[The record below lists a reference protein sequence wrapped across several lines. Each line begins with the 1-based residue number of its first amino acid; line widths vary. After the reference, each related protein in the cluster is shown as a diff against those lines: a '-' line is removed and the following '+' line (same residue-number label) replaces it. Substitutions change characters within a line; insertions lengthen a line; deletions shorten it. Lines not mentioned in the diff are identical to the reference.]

1 MKLSYLNT
9 LIISGEEYKLCS
21 SFRLL
26 KAIPLLYILIRAVN
40 NTDRMTVRTFWG
52 GSNISIA
59 WCAVITF
66 SGV

>member
-40 NTDRMTVRTFWG
+40 NTDRMTVRTF
-52 GSNISIA
+52 
-59 WCAVITF
+59 
-66 SGV
+66 